1 MTNLSIDSKVIRLLA
16 VTGHDYK
23 KELVQLAQ
31 NEAELDDVYN
41 TYEQYKGRFGAEFNR
56 IALRDLINAKLR

>member
-1 MTNLSIDSKVIRLLA
+1 MTNVSTDSKVIRLLA

-41 TYEQYKGRFGAEFNR
+41 TYLQYKDRFGAGFNR
-56 IALRDLINAKLR
+56 IAVRDLINAKLR

>member
-1 MTNLSIDSKVIRLLA
+1 MTNLSIDAKVIRLLA

-41 TYEQYKGRFGAEFNR
+41 TYEEYKDRFGAEFTR